1 MPRWVVGA
9 ITFNNTSAFPLLLV
23 QSLATTGVL
32 APLLAGPNDTE
43 SDALDRAKSYFLIS
57 AVVSNTMTFGAGPSQ
72 LKRHEEDAPNQAP
85 NVHWQDEAHSGNQDD
100 PEDQTQGD
108 GQEDQAPDSGSN
120 RTSLLPD
127 HINHQVYRI
136 RNSISSF
143 SRRMVRSLPEPLR
156 RVIMSIYRFL
166 TPPLVGGIIGAIIGL
181 IPPLHRLFFAETD
194 HGGYFTAWI
203 TESVKRMGQLFVSLQ
218 MVIVGVKLSVS
229 LRKEKRH
236 EDTGSLSWGPLLLT
250 AIFRFILWPA

>member
-72 LKRHEEDAPNQAP
+72 LKGHEEDAPNQAP

-108 GQEDQAPDSGSN
+108 GQ
-120 RTSLLPD
+120 RTK
-127 HINHQVYRI
+127 HQTREATVRHCFQTTSITKYIASATASAVSVDAWFAAYR
-136 RNSISSF
+136 
-143 SRRMVRSLPEPLR
+143 SR
-156 RVIMSIYRFL
+156 
-166 TPPLVGGIIGAIIGL
+166 
-181 IPPLHRLFFAETD
+181 
-194 HGGYFTAWI
+194 
-203 TESVKRMGQLFVSLQ
+203 
-218 MVIVGVKLSVS
+218 
-229 LRKEKRH
+229 
-236 EDTGSLSWGPLLLT
+236 
-250 AIFRFILWPA
+250 